1 MLDEIASALQRA
13 LAEVAGAWEV
23 EGDPVTAELRAS
35 QRPDQGD
42 FFSSAALELAP
53 RAGRKPREVAQAVAE
68 RLQLPPTVERVEV
81 AGPGF
86 LNFFLGRAWLEDALR
101 RCLEEGSEYGRCA
114 DGAGERVQVE
124 FVSANP
130 VGPLHVGN
138 VRGGPFGDVLAS
150 LLAFTGHEVEREYYV
165 NDSTDNT
172 QYRLFGAS
180 LRLRYLQE
188 LGEEVE
194 YPEDHYRAEYI
205 QEWARELVQEHG
217 EALRDVP
224 DDPEGY
230 VRFADLLLPRVLE
243 QIQGDLRD
251 LGIEYD
257 VWFSERALHASGAV
271 QREVERLL
279 ATGSAYE
286 REGAVWLR
294 TTEYGDDED
303 RVLIRSGGAAP
314 TYIASDCAYAQD
326 KLARGFE
333 RLIYVLGPDHAGYV
347 PRMQATFGA
356 MGVPLDH
363 VELILSQIVR
373 FLRHG
378 EPVRLSKR
386 KGQVIMLRELL
397 DEIGRDATRFH
408 FLTRSMD
415 AHMDFDIELAKQHS
429 EENPV
434 YYVQYAHTRTCGIFR
449 RAEERGFSFAAEG
462 LDLALLAHPA
472 ELAVLRKIADF
483 PAEVLAAARQRAPHR
498 LTTFARDLARL
509 AHQFYGPCKV
519 LDPEAPEL
527 SAARLALVQGVQA
540 VLATT
545 CRLLGI
551 AAPERM

>member
-1 MLDEIASALQRA
+1 MLDEIARALARA
-13 LAEVAGAWEV
+13 LAEAAGAWEAG
-23 EGDPVTAELRAS
+23 GDLPVASLRAS
-35 QRPDQGD
+35 QRPEQGD

-53 RAGRKPREVAQAVAE
+53 RVGRKPREVAQAVAD
-68 RLQLPPTVERVEV
+68 RLDLPATVDRVEV

-86 LNFFLGRAWLEDALR
+86 LNFFLSRAWLEDALR
-101 RCLEEGSEYGRCA
+101 QCLAEGPEYGRTA
-114 DGAGERVQVE
+114 EGGGERVQVE

-172 QYRLFGAS
+172 QYRLFGSS

-188 LGEEVE
+188 LGEQIE
-194 YPEDHYRAEYI
+194 YPEDHYQAEYV

-217 EALRDVP
+217 GALREVP
-224 DDPEGY
+224 DTPEGW
-230 VRFADLLLPRVLE
+230 VQFAGLLLPQVLE
-243 QIQGDLRD
+243 QIRTDLRD
-251 LGIEYD
+251 FGIEYD
-257 VWFSERALHASGAV
+257 VWFSERELHASGGV
-271 QREVERLL
+271 QREIERLL
-279 ATGSAYE
+279 ATGAAYE
-286 REGAVWLR
+286 RDGAVWLR

-303 RVLIRSGGAAP
+303 RVLIRSGAAAP

-326 KLARGFE
+326 KLGRGFE

-356 MGVPLDH
+356 IGVPLNH

-386 KGQVIMLRELL
+386 KGQVIALRELL
-397 DEIGRDATRFH
+397 DEIGRDAARFH

-415 AHMDFDIELAKQHS
+415 AHMDFDIELAKEQS

-449 RAEERGFSFAAEG
+449 KAEERGLHLATESAN
-462 LDLALLAHPA
+462 LALLTHPA
-472 ELAVLRKIADF
+472 ELAVLRKIADL

-527 SAARLALVQGVQA
+527 SAARLALVRGVQT
-540 VLATT
+540 VLATV